1 MSPEWVKQLRG
12 LCLVSRTRLDVEI
25 TKIPMLCSVRNK
37 EAWFLAPEEALET
50 SLLLG

>member
-12 LCLVSRTRLDVEI
+12 LCLVSRTRLDVGI